1 MGLEC
6 IILSKSARG
15 RKILYDSTDM
25 WNLKNKTKQNKT
37 CRYREQIDIA
47 RGRDEGG
54 KNGWRGWNIMY
65 SKVTRNNNSVVYL
78 KVVK

>member
-25 WNLKNKTKQNKT
+25 WNLKNKTKLVDTESKLILQEAGMRVGKM
-37 CRYREQIDIA
+37 
-47 RGRDEGG
+47 DEEGE
-54 KNGWRGWNIMY
+54 I
-65 SKVTRNNNSVVYL
+65 
-78 KVVK
+78 